1 MTQLKYAAAYIRV
14 SDERQ
19 DEYSPDSQLR
29 LIKEYALRNGYDIP
43 EKYIFYDDGIS
54 GRSTK
59 NRKAFN
65 QMIAFA
71 TSKDHPV
78 DAIIVWKFSRFAR
91 NRKDSVLYK
100 DILNK
105 KNVSVKSVSEDIGDS
120 PFSALVEGNIE
131 FFDEYY
137 SIRLSGEVYRGMK
150 EKASRGEPLS
160 APPFGYKMI
169 NKAYYPD
176 DNADYIRYIYQAFLQ
191 GKGLRQI
198 AVYLQS
204 KDVVTKRGN
213 APDNRFV
220 EYILSNPVYNGK
232 IRWCTNGR
240 ASSGRYNNKDLD
252 VMIVDG
258 KHEAI
263 IDDEIWNAVQDKLA
277 LQKQKY
283 GKHQRSEQS
292 VEFML
297 KGLLRCGCCGAT
309 LVRQAQKEPA
319 VQCHNYARGTCKQSH
334 YLSLK
339 KANAVVIEAIECS
352 IKNLNFDI
360 IPKSRPDI
368 EIIDYDELIKKEQEK
383 ISRASDAY
391 DAGFDSLEEYGRK
404 KRIYQNNIDEL
415 IRQKNNAPKAD
426 EESVSG
432 EFIEKVTTVTDM
444 IKSPE
449 ISEQA
454 KNDALRT
461 IVDRIIYE
469 KAEQN
474 LHIIFY
480 K

>member
-1 MTQLKYAAAYIRV
+1 MKYAAAYIRV

-19 DEYSPDSQLR
+19 DEYSPDSQLK
-29 LIKEYALRNGYDIP
+29 LIKEYAARNDYDIP
-43 EKYIFYDDGIS
+43 AEYVFYDDGIS

-65 QMIAFA
+65 EMIAFA
-71 TSKDHPV
+71 TSKEHPV

-105 KNVSVKSVSEDIGDS
+105 KNVSVRSVSEDIGDS

-150 EKASRGEPLS
+150 EKATRGEPL
-160 APPFGYKMI
+160 AAAPFGYKMI

-176 DNADYIRYIYQAFLQ
+176 ENADYIRYIYKAFLQ

-198 AVYLQS
+198 AAYLQS
-204 KDVVTKRGN
+204 KGVLTKRGN
-213 APDNRFV
+213 PPDNRFV

-240 ASSGRYNNKDLD
+240 ASSARYNNKDLD

-263 IDDEIWNAVQDKLA
+263 IDDETWNAVQDKLE
-277 LQKQKY
+277 LQRKKY
-283 GKHQRSEQS
+283 GRYQRREQP

-297 KGLLRCGCCGAT
+297 KGLLRCDCCGAT
-309 LVRQAQKEPA
+309 LVHQCLKEPA

-339 KANAVVIEAIECS
+339 KANAIVTEALESSIENMS
-352 IKNLNFDI
+352 FDI
-360 IPKSRPDI
+360 VPKSNNDI
-368 EIIDYDELIKKEQEK
+368 EIIDYDELIKKEQDK
-383 ISRASDAY
+383 INRASAAY
-391 DAGFDSLEEYGRK
+391 DVGFDTLEEYGRK
-404 KRIYQNNIDEL
+404 KRTYQNNIEKLKKQKENSPKVDENP
-415 IRQKNNAPKAD
+415 ITD
-426 EESVSG
+426 
-432 EFIEKVTTVTDM
+432 EFIKKIRNVTNI
-444 IKSPE
+444 IKNPE

-454 KNDALRT
+454 KNEALRMV
-461 IVDRIIYE
+461 VDRIIYE
-469 KAEQN
+469 KSSQN

-480 K
+480 T

>member
-1 MTQLKYAAAYIRV
+1 MKYAAAYIRV

-19 DEYSPDSQLR
+19 DEYSPDSQLK
-29 LIKEYALRNGYDIP
+29 LIKEYAARNDYDIP
-43 EKYIFYDDGIS
+43 AEYVFYDDGIS

-65 QMIAFA
+65 EMIAFA
-71 TSKDHPV
+71 TAKEHPV

-105 KNVSVKSVSEDIGDS
+105 KNVSVRSVSEDIGDS

-150 EKASRGEPLS
+150 EKATRGEPLT

-169 NKAYYPD
+169 DKAYYPD
-176 DNADYIRYIYQAFLQ
+176 GNADYIRYIYQAFLQ

-198 AVYLQS
+198 AAYLQS
-204 KDVVTKRGN
+204 KGVVTKRGN
-213 APDNRFV
+213 PPDNRFV

-240 ASSGRYNNKDLD
+240 ASSTRYNNKNLD

-263 IDDEIWNAVQDKLA
+263 IDDDTWNAVQDKLKF
-277 LQKQKY
+277 QRHKY
-283 GKHQRSEQS
+283 GKYQRREQP

-297 KGLLRCGCCGAT
+297 KGLLRCDCCGAT
-309 LVRQAQKEPA
+309 LVHQCLKEPA
-319 VQCHNYARGTCKQSH
+319 VQCHNYARGTCKESH

-339 KANAVVIEAIECS
+339 KANAVVIEALENS
-352 IKNLNFDI
+352 IKNLDFDI
-360 IPKSRPDI
+360 IPKTQTEI
-368 EIIDYDELIKKEQEK
+368 EIIDYDELIRKEQDK
-383 ISRASDAY
+383 IKRASDAY
-391 DAGFDSLEEYGRK
+391 DSGFDTLEEYGRK
-404 KRIYQNNIDEL
+404 KRLYQNNINDL
-415 IRQKNNAPKAD
+415 IKQKNNSPKKDLNPITD
-426 EESVSG
+426 EFVK
-432 EFIEKVTTVTDM
+432 KVISVTDL
-444 IKSPE
+444 IKNPE

-454 KNDALRT
+454 KNEALRT
-461 IVDRIIYE
+461 IIDRVVYE
-469 KAEQN
+469 KSKQN

-480 K
+480 A